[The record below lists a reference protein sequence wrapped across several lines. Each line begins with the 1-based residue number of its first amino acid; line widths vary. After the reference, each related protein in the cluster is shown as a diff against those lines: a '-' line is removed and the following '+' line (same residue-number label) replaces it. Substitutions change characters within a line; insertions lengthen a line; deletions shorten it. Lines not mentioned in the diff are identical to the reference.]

1 VTAFDGVDGAEV
13 PAELVAVTVK
23 VTDWPSARPGT
34 IAQVLG
40 SSAVIVWPV
49 EAVTVNEVTGAPSTV
64 AGAAQR
70 TVAEEDPAVAVTP
83 VGVWARVAAAA
94 VAGANHTSS
103 VAAARH
109 SAARWTFNRLD
120 GPASGI
126 YLRAGAYPPLPER
139 KPPNGQ
145 GSSLPAV
152 STTPALLV
160 AAAGVGFGHA
170 ILPDHWMPL
179 AVVGRTRRYPLSRVA
194 RLSGL
199 AGVAHVLVSIVLG
212 AVIVVIGLQLRSTVE
227 HAQDAIVGS
236 LLIATGVAFAVLELT
251 GYGHS
256 HAHDHDDGHQH
267 EHDHEDHHDHATHD
281 HARGGHS
288 LLSVMVPFGAAASPD
303 LTILPVFLAA
313 TTAGAGAAIGSVVVF
328 GAVTI
333 ATIVGLTLFAAAG
346 GYQVRGQWLE
356 RWGNLITAA
365 VLVVIGL
372 LVLTGVV

>member
-1 VTAFDGVDGAEV
+1 M
-13 PAELVAVTVK
+13 
-23 VTDWPSARPGT
+23 
-34 IAQVLG
+34 
-40 SSAVIVWPV
+40 
-49 EAVTVNEVTGAPSTV
+49 
-64 AGAAQR
+64 
-70 TVAEEDPAVAVTP
+70 
-83 VGVWARVAAAA
+83 
-94 VAGANHTSS
+94 
-103 VAAARH
+103 
-109 SAARWTFNRLD
+109 
-120 GPASGI
+120 
-126 YLRAGAYPPLPER
+126 
-139 KPPNGQ
+139 
-145 GSSLPAV
+145 

-170 ILPDHWMPL
+170 ILPDHWVPL

-212 AVIVVIGLQLRSTVE
+212 AVIVAIGLQLRSTVE

-236 LLIATGVAFAVLELT
+236 LLIATGVAFAGLELT
-251 GYGHS
+251 GHGHG
-256 HAHDHDDGHQH
+256 HAHDHDH
-267 EHDHEDHHDHATHD
+267 EHAHAQHNHDHHQEHATHD
-281 HARGGHS
+281 HARAGHS

-356 RWGNLITAA
+356 RWGNLITAT
-365 VLVVIGL
+365 VLVAIGL